1 MKVGAEMSIRY
12 ASNIEFITKE
22 ALQEL
27 FLSVNWESGKYPN
40 ELLQAIQSSHSIVA
54 AWDGDRLIGLV
65 NALSDGVLTVY
76 FHYMLIDPSY
86 QGKGVGKKMM
96 TTMLN
101 RYKEYKNKVLISY
114 PSAVDFY
121 YKCGFS
127 SEHGATPMFISELV

>member
-1 MKVGAEMSIRY
+1 MSIRY

-40 ELLQAIQSSHSIVA
+40 ELLQAIQNSHSIVA

-65 NALSDGVLTVY
+65 NALSDGILTVY

-86 QGKGVGKKMM
+86 QGK
-96 TTMLN
+96 
-101 RYKEYKNKVLISY
+101 RSR
-114 PSAVDFY
+114 
-121 YKCGFS
+121 
-127 SEHGATPMFISELV
+127 